1 MFLSGKLSLYQINNL
16 DSRINNPDQIFTTD
30 VEKWAYSLA
39 NLYSNFTKPLLDIVL
54 FSKKLSETLGIQGP
68 MWTFF
73 WYVLTVLFI
82 RFITPPFGKLVAIE
96 QSNLCDKLRFGRRV

>member
-1 MFLSGKLSLYQINNL
+1 M
-16 DSRINNPDQIFTTD
+16 DSRITNPDQIFTSD

-39 NLYSNFTKPLLDIVL
+39 NLYSNFSKPLLDIVL

-82 RFITPPFGKLVAIE
+82 RFITPPFGKLVAID
-96 QSNLCDKLRFGRRV
+96 QSIYFLNTRFGRTI